1 MKKQIKKYLIQVL
14 WCVAMIV
21 TISAC
26 SSSDDIL
33 DEDYIPTEVDIAE
46 ALKSVYTDWGTS
58 KETVRQYM
66 DGYQLIES
74 SDESILQFNAK
85 KIPVTIAYQFS
96 SDKLCAAVIMIQKG
110 EDNVDIKNYYCPLN
124 IATLIPTH

>member
-66 DGYQLIES
+66 DG
-74 SDESILQFNAK
+74 
-85 KIPVTIAYQFS
+85 
-96 SDKLCAAVIMIQKG
+96 
-110 EDNVDIKNYYCPLN
+110 
-124 IATLIPTH
+124 